1 MFQPIRCLYVHCS
14 GHLGRVRYLVKIK
27 PKRRNWKIPPGANL
41 MAIKLGTVTSNCPQS
56 RKISGTHRFHVRSTR
71 GTERFLVR
79 YISLAEPS
87 LQLVWIG
94 GAIVWEAIGT
104 SRKSQ
109 TGKLKYLDNDLSN
122 KYYSRS
128 FRSAWLRSLR
138 LGHSGHVTHMQRIV
152 HER

>member
-1 MFQPIRCLYVHCS
+1 M
-14 GHLGRVRYLVKIK
+14 RYLVRIK

-104 SRKSQ
+104 SRRSQ
-109 TGKLKYLDNDLSN
+109 TGKLDGRAELNRTKAWMFEIVWGNQSLHIWDNFGSHWTSRKTQTGKLDGCTG
-122 KYYSRS
+122 RT
-128 FRSAWLRSLR
+128 
-138 LGHSGHVTHMQRIV
+138 G
-152 HER
+152 